1 MQCLNF
7 LVKCV
12 NYGQNQNKMSKKP
25 NKVDVVFDYLEL
37 MKLEINKRFGETATK
52 KDILKHLIE
61 RGMIDP
67 RRLRNYM
74 IIADFDKRLHFNKG
88 NRTHTFMDLSIK
100 YKVSESQAQNI
111 VYKYRKKAKA
121 SENITY

>member
-1 MQCLNF
+1 MKYVTIGMKIN
-7 LVKCV
+7 
-12 NYGQNQNKMSKKP
+12 NMSKKP
-25 NKVDVVFDYLEL
+25 NKVDVVCDYLEL
-37 MKLEINKRFGETATK
+37 MSIEVLKRFGETATN
-52 KDILKHLIE
+52 KDILRHLIE

-74 IIADFDKRLHFNKG
+74 IIADFDKRLQSNKG